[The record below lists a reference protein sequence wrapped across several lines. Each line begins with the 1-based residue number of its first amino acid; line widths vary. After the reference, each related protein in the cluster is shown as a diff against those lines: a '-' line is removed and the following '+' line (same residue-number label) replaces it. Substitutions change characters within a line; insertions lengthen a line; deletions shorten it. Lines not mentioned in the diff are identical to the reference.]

1 MKKKLPDRRKVH
13 AYYKK
18 KFQGMRLYA
27 FFTRT
32 VTPGNGFFL
41 MSTTCPVI
49 FKDFTWS
56 CSDSGRF
63 CKNKNREYCCYQY
76 R

>member
-27 FFTRT
+27 FFYLVFGVSNDNTFFC
-32 VTPGNGFFL
+32 PKQKGF
-41 MSTTCPVI
+41 V
-49 FKDFTWS
+49 
-56 CSDSGRF
+56 GH
-63 CKNKNREYCCYQY
+63 
-76 R
+76 